1 MDPVKRAREA
11 LNEALRAYQAAAEA
25 LEQGAADESVDLEPL
40 ERAFDEAKTAYEARQ
55 VELERAE
62 KLAEVR
68 AISPVPVP
76 DEKSEERG
84 TQPRI
89 TVGNEE
95 PVYRPDVSVSF
106 FRDMALAKRDPIGF
120 QVEAERL
127 RRHNAQAAAEQR
139 ADNSTS
145 STDGGG
151 FIPPQYL
158 GNLYAAKARA
168 GRPFANRVPKLPL
181 PPTGMTMTLPVV
193 STGVSV
199 ASQATENTALST
211 TAIVEA
217 VNTVEVNTIG
227 GYVEASLQ
235 LLERSDPSIDVVYFN
250 DLVGAYDAELDR
262 QLIAG
267 GGTSGEHMGLRSV
280 TGNIDVTYS
289 DSTPTAAELLPKIYD
304 AAQQVFSNRFRMA
317 NLVVMHPRRAAWMA
331 SSLGTSFPLFQQGN
345 LMQAAGTQDSA
356 FATMLAGLEVVL
368 DPNIATTYSQS
379 GSTNEDEIY
388 VVYVDDMYLAEGPFR
403 TDVFMEPGSAAL
415 TARFRGFSYS
425 AFFCERYPKS
435 IANIVGGGLAAPT
448 F

>member
-25 LEQGAADESVDLEPL
+25 IETADADADLEPL
-40 ERAFDEAKTAYEARQ
+40 ERAFDDSKAAYEARQ

-68 AISPVPVP
+68 SLSPVPVP
-76 DEKSEERG
+76 DEKPEERAG
-84 TQPRI
+84 SPRI
-89 TVGNEE
+89 SVGNEE
-95 PVYRPDVSVSF
+95 PVYRPDVAVSF
-106 FRDMALAKRDPIGF
+106 FRDMALAKADPLAYTA
-120 QVEAERL
+120 EAERL
-127 RRHNAQAAAEQR
+127 RRHNAQATVEQR

-151 FIPPQYL
+151 FIPPVYL

-168 GRPFANRVPKLPL
+168 GRPFANRVPKMPL
-181 PPTGMTMTLPVV
+181 PPKGMTMTLPIVT
-193 STGVSV
+193 TGVSV
-199 ASQATENTALST
+199 ASQASENTDLSS

-227 GYVEASLQ
+227 GYVESSLQ
-235 LLERSDPSIDVVYFN
+235 LLERSEPSIDVVYFN
-250 DLVGAYDAELDR
+250 DLIGAYDAELDR
-262 QLIAG
+262 QLLAG
-267 GGTSGEHMGLRSV
+267 GGSSGEHMGLRTV

-345 LMQAAGTQDSA
+345 LMQAAGTQDNA
-356 FATMLAGLEVVL
+356 FATMLAGLEVIL

-388 VVYVDDMYLAEGPFR
+388 VLHVDDMYLAEGPFR

-425 AFFCERYPKS
+425 AFFCERFPKS
-435 IANIVGGGLAAPT
+435 IANIIGGGLAAPT

>member
-25 LEQGAADESVDLEPL
+25 IETAAADADLEPL
-40 ERAFDEAKTAYEARQ
+40 ERSFDEAKVAYEARQ

-68 AISPVPVP
+68 SLSPVPVP
-76 DEKSEERG
+76 EEKPEERAA
-84 TQPRI
+84 TPRVS
-89 TVGNEE
+89 VGNEE
-95 PVYRPDVSVSF
+95 PVYRPDTQRSF
-106 FRDMALAKRDPIGF
+106 FADLALSKADPFTHAESG
-120 QVEAERL
+120 ERL
-127 RRHNAQAAAEQR
+127 RRHNAQATAEQR
-139 ADNSTS
+139 ASNTTS
-145 STDGGG
+145 ATAGGG

-158 GNLYAAKARA
+158 GDLYAAKARA
-168 GRPFANRVPKLPL
+168 GRPFANEVPTLPL
-181 PPTGMTMTLPVV
+181 PANGMTMTLPVV

-199 ASQATENTALST
+199 AAQGTQNTALSS

-227 GYVEASLQ
+227 GYNDVSLQ
-235 LLERSDPSIDVVYFN
+235 LLERSDPSIDVVIFR
-250 DLVGAYDAELDR
+250 DLIGAYDAELDR
-262 QLIAG
+262 QLLAG
-267 GGTSGEHMGLRSV
+267 SGSSDEHMGLRSV

-304 AAQQVFSNRFRMA
+304 AAQQIYSNRFRMA
-317 NLVVMHPRRAAWMA
+317 NLIIMHPRRAAWMA

-345 LMQAAGTQDSA
+345 LMQAAGTQDQA
-356 FATMLAGLEVVL
+356 FATMLAGLRVVL

-403 TDVFMEPGSAAL
+403 TDVFMEPGAHTL